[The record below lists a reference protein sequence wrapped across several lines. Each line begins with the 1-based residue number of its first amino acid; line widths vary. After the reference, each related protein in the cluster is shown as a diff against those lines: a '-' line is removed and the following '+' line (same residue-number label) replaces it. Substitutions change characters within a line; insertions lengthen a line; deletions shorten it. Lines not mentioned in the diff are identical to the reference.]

1 LGSERQEQID
11 EARMT
16 EQISILMPAR
26 DAAAT
31 IDEAVASIVAQSY
44 VDWEL
49 IAVDDGSQDET
60 PAILA
65 AWSAREPRIRVLR
78 HDEGRGIVAALNT
91 ALAAARGPVIARMDA
106 DDISLPERL
115 ERQLGLFVAPGS
127 WLLAPGRED
136 LSLPPPGARSQ
147 EPGAAPLGAVGCRVR
162 YFPDEA
168 VGMGARRYEAWLN
181 ELVTPE
187 EHARDIFVE
196 CPLAHPTFM
205 LRRNVLETVGGYRAC
220 GWPEDYDLLLR
231 VWQRGYAIAKVP
243 EVLLL
248 WRESEARASRVHP
261 EYGPDAFRRCKVHY
275 LRATALAGGRPAL
288 VWGAGRVGKL
298 LAREILA
305 AGIPLYGFVEL
316 DRRKIGQTIYG
327 APVFS
332 LPEALARRGEAFGL
346 AAVGQAGAREEIRTT
361 LQAAGWIDGQDFCCV
376 A

>member
-1 LGSERQEQID
+1 
-11 EARMT
+11 MT
-16 EQISILMPAR
+16 QQISILMPAR

-49 IAVDDGSQDET
+49 VVADDGSRDET

-65 AWSAREPRIRVLR
+65 TWSEREPRVRVLR
-78 HDEGRGIVAALNT
+78 HTEGRGIVAALNT
-91 ALAAARGPVIARMDA
+91 ALAAARGTVIARMDA

-115 ERQLGLFVAPGS
+115 KRQLALLTASSSRAPTTGAPTAPGENRPS
-127 WLLAPGRED
+127 Q
-136 LSLPPPGARSQ
+136 PGAGISVS
-147 EPGAAPLGAVGCRVR
+147 GDAPLGVVGCRVR
-162 YFPDEA
+162 YFPEEA

-181 ELVTPE
+181 DLVTPE

-205 LRRNVLETVGGYRAC
+205 LRRDVLETVGGYRTC

-231 VWQRGYAIAKVP
+231 IWQRGYAIAKVP

-261 EYGPDAFRRCKVHY
+261 EYGPDAFRRCKIHY
-275 LRATALAGGRPAL
+275 LRETLLAEGRPAL
-288 VWGAGRVGKL
+288 VWGASRVGKL
-298 LAREILA
+298 LARELLA

-316 DRRKIGQTIYG
+316 DPRKIGQTIYG
-327 APVFS
+327 APVLS
-332 LPEALARRGEAFGL
+332 LPEALSRRGEALGL
-346 AAVGQAGAREEIRTT
+346 AAVGQAGARDEIRTT
-361 LQAAGWIDGQDFCCV
+361 LQAAGWIDGLDFCCV

>member
-1 LGSERQEQID
+1 
-11 EARMT
+11 MT
-16 EQISILMPAR
+16 QQISILMPAR

-49 IAVDDGSQDET
+49 IVVDDGSRDET

-65 AWSAREPRIRVLR
+65 AWSERERRVRVLR

-115 ERQLGLFVAPGS
+115 ERQLAALAVPGARCQVPGQEAPLSPGSWHVAPGT
-127 WLLAPGRED
+127 
-136 LSLPPPGARSQ
+136 
-147 EPGAAPLGAVGCRVR
+147 APLGAIGCRVR
-162 YFPDEA
+162 YFPEEA
-168 VGMGARRYEAWLN
+168 VGAGARRYEAWLN
-181 ELVTPE
+181 DLVTPE

-196 CPLAHPTFM
+196 CPLAHPTFVM
-205 LRRNVLETVGGYRAC
+205 RRDVLEMVGGYRAC

-231 VWQRGYAIAKVP
+231 IWQRGYASAMVP
-243 EVLLL
+243 VVLLL

-261 EYGPDAFRRCKVHY
+261 EYGPDAFRRCKIHY
-275 LRATALAGGRPAL
+275 LRETFLAGGRPAL
-288 VWGAGRVGKL
+288 VWGASRVGKL

-305 AGIPLYGFVEL
+305 AGSPLYGFVEL
-316 DRRKIGQTIYG
+316 DPRKIGQKIYG
-327 APVFS
+327 APVLS

-346 AAVGQAGAREEIRTT
+346 AAVGQAGARDEIRST